1 MNKKKVF
8 ISIII
13 IATFILIYLLFNS
26 FIIKKKEKILEISNI
41 SMNCPSNILIAY
53 SDNTYKF
60 IKGIS
65 TYNKNTIIFSRKYEY
80 NINKIRDS
88 IKDYQSDNIH
98 LFNYHIT
105 LDNNEYNIAIEEAK
119 TINDFIDSLNHNLN
133 WCS

>member
-26 FIIKKKEKILEISNI
+26 FIIKKKEKILEISN
-41 SMNCPSNILIAY
+41 IAY